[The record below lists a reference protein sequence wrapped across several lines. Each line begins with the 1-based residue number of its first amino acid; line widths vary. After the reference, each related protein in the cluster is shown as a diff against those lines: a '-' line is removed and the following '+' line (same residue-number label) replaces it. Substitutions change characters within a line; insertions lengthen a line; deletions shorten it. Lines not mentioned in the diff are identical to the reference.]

1 LSLTVV
7 NILLVLAIDAIVALV
22 IAMRQR
28 REGYSFTP
36 AFIKAMIGL
45 IGVSAIVWKFFLS

>member
-1 LSLTVV
+1 
-7 NILLVLAIDAIVALV
+7 LVLAIDAF
-22 IAMRQR
+22 IAMLIAWKQK

-36 AFIKAMIGL
+36 AFFKGMIGL